1 MRTMRMAALAVIM
14 TLTFSGLGMARDHN
28 DDDDWRHDRHHDR
41 DRDHDRWRDHERHER
56 WEREHRGGW
65 HRDHDRDDWRW
76 RPDRDDGYYNRGGW
90 IWNRGGS
97 GYPGGGYGY
106 PSGGYG
112 YPSGGYY
119 GNNGYNIGYQDG
131 VYQARKDVAEH
142 KPFNPY
148 PRGDS
153 HGTHGYAGYGDINA
167 YRAQYTSGYR
177 SGYESN
183 FRSGYRGWGF

>member
-1 MRTMRMAALAVIM
+1 MAALAVIM
-14 TLTFSGLGMARDHN
+14 TLAFSSLGLARDH
-28 DDDDWRHDRHHDR
+28 DDDDHWRRDRQHDK
-41 DRDHDRWRDHERHER
+41 DRDHDRWRDHERHEQ
-56 WEREHRGGW
+56 WEREHRGWW

-76 RPDRDDGYYNRGGW
+76 RDRDDRYRGGY
-90 IWNRGGS
+90 
-97 GYPGGGYGY
+97 GYPSGGWYGYPSGGYGY

-112 YPSGGYY
+112 YPAGGYY

-131 VYQARKDVAEH
+131 SYQARKDMAEH

-153 HGTHGYAGYGDINA
+153 HGTHGYSGYGDINA
-167 YRAQYTSGYR
+167 YRSQYTSGYR

-183 FRSGYRGWGF
+183 FRGGYRGWGF